1 MEYPMTKQNRL
12 TLLAFLN
19 SIDLDD
25 IFAEEIEDAGGLANY
40 MFNWLY
46 KDPENKTGCEANGFP
61 SDKIM
66 PILAMKGALEL
77 TLKMANKCRGE
88 YDEEDSSDFSYELA
102 RERACYER
110 GF

>member
-1 MEYPMTKQNRL
+1 MTEQNRL

-25 IFAEEIEDAGGLANY
+25 IFAEEIEDAGGLSNY
-40 MFNWLY
+40 MFDWLY
-46 KDPENKTGCEANGFP
+46 ADPENKASCEAEGFP
-61 SDKIM
+61 SERIM
-66 PILAMKGALEL
+66 PILKMEGALEL
-77 TLKMANKCRGE
+77 TLKMADECRAE
-88 YDEEDSSDFSYELA
+88 YDDEEDDYNYDLA

>member
-1 MEYPMTKQNRL
+1 MTEQNRL
-12 TLLAFLN
+12 FLVAFLN

-46 KDPENKTGCEANGFP
+46 ADAGNRASCEADGFP

-66 PILAMKGALEL
+66 PILNMVGALEL
-77 TLKMANKCRGE
+77 TLKMANQCRAE
-88 YDEEDSSDFSYELA
+88 YDEEEDDFNYDLA

>member
-1 MEYPMTKQNRL
+1 MTEQNRL
-12 TLLAFLN
+12 TLIAFLN

-25 IFAEEIEDAGGLANY
+25 IFAEEIEQGGGLANY

-46 KDPENKTGCEANGFP
+46 ADADNRAYCEADGFP
-61 SDKIM
+61 SERIM
-66 PILAMKGALEL
+66 PILKMEGALEL
-77 TLKMANKCRGE
+77 VLKEADDYRASL
-88 YDEEDSSDFSYELA
+88 DDEDSSDFSYELA

>member
-1 MEYPMTKQNRL
+1 MTEQNRL
-12 TLLAFLN
+12 TLIAFLN

-25 IFAEEIEDAGGLANY
+25 IFAEEIEDAGGLSNY
-40 MFNWLY
+40 MFDWLY
-46 KDPENKTGCEANGFP
+46 ADADNRAYCEADGFP
-61 SDKIM
+61 SERIM
-66 PILAMKGALEL
+66 PILKMEGALEL
-77 TLKMANKCRGE
+77 VLKMANKCRAE